1 MGGSACAERVE
12 QVAGDDVAGVEDNV
26 GVLHVVPHV
35 GRELR
40 EVATQV
46 GVGED
51 EDAERADPPIM
62 ADANSRPLKE
72 KRCYGPKRSSKTG
85 VH

>member
-1 MGGSACAERVE
+1 MDRSAGPERVE
-12 QVAGDDVAGVEDNV
+12 QVTGDDVAGVEHHV
-26 GVLHVVPHV
+26 GVLDVVPHD

-51 EDAERADPPIM
+51 EDAERADPRIM
-62 ADANSRPLKE
+62 SDPDPRL
-72 KRCYGPKRSSKTG
+72 
-85 VH
+85 

>member
-1 MGGSACAERVE
+1 M
-12 QVAGDDVAGVEDNV
+12 
-26 GVLHVVPHV
+26 GVLDVVPHV

-51 EDAERADPPIM
+51 EDAERADPRIM
-62 ADANSRPLKE
+62 SDVNRRL
-72 KRCYGPKRSSKTG
+72 
-85 VH
+85 